1 MQTKLT
7 TMPEWNFVGGETQK
21 RTFTLYKPS
30 GIAYDIP
37 NGTASLAIVDF
48 VNRTSS
54 PSLTKQSSVTADANG
69 KSCKVAF
76 TLDPSD
82 TVSLFGKYLY
92 QVTIKDG
99 NGNASIPY
107 HGIMVIARNIDQLF
121 LSGT

>member
-21 RTFTLYKPS
+21 RTFTIYKPS

-37 NGTASLAIVDF
+37 NRTASLAIVDF
-48 VNRTSS
+48 VNRDSDPVLS
-54 PSLTKQSSVTADANG
+54 KQSSMAVDGDG

-107 HGIMVIARNIDQLF
+107 HGIMVIARNIDRPF

>member
-7 TMPEWNFVGGETQK
+7 TMPEWDFVGGETQK
-21 RTFTLYKPS
+21 RTFTIYKPS

-37 NGTASLAIVDF
+37 NGTASLSIVDF
-48 VNRTSS
+48 VNRDSY
-54 PSLTKQSSVTADANG
+54 PLLEKQSSVAADANG

-76 TLDPSD
+76 SLSPSD
-82 TVSLFGKYLY
+82 TLSLSGKYIY

-107 HGIMVIARNIDQLF
+107 QGIMVIARNIDQPF

>member
-21 RTFTLYKPS
+21 RTFTIYKPS

-48 VNRTSS
+48 VNRDSDPVLS
-54 PSLTKQSSVTADANG
+54 KQSSVTVDSDG

>member
-7 TMPEWNFVGGETQK
+7 TMPEWDFVGGETQK
-21 RTFTLYKPS
+21 RTFTIYKPS

-48 VNRTSS
+48 VNRDSY
-54 PSLTKQSSVTADANG
+54 PLLEKQ
-69 KSCKVAF
+69 SCKVAF
-76 TLDPSD
+76 SLSPSD
-82 TVSLFGKYLY
+82 TLSLFGKYIY

-107 HGIMVIARNIDQLF
+107 QGIMVIARNIDRPF

>member
-21 RTFTLYKPS
+21 RTFTIYKPS

-48 VNRTSS
+48 VNRDSE
-54 PSLTKQSSVTADANG
+54 PILLKQSSVTVDDNG

-76 TLDPSD
+76 TLDSSD

>member
-7 TMPEWNFVGGETQK
+7 TMPEWDFVGGETQK
-21 RTFTLYKPS
+21 RTFTIYKPS

-48 VNRTSS
+48 VNRDSDPVLS
-54 PSLTKQSSVTADANG
+54 KQSSVTVDSDG

>member
-7 TMPEWNFVGGETQK
+7 IMPEWNFVGGETQK
-21 RTFTLYKPS
+21 RTFTIYKPS

-48 VNRTSS
+48 VNRDSEPILS
-54 PSLTKQSSVTADANG
+54 KQSSVTVDDNG

-107 HGIMVIARNIDQLF
+107 HGSMVISRNIDRLF